1 MEITVNSSSAFRRVN
16 LKRFLIQRQI
26 RYVKTCTEL
35 TFCLEGKMSL
45 ITNCEVSILNFIY
58 LM

>member
-1 MEITVNSSSAFRRVN
+1 MEVAVNRSSASRRMN
-16 LKRFLIQRQI
+16 LKHFLRQRQI

-35 TFCLEGKMSL
+35 TYLLGKMSL
-45 ITNCEVSILNFIY
+45 ITHCKVSIPNFIY

>member
-1 MEITVNSSSAFRRVN
+1 MEITMNSSSASRRMNV
-16 LKRFLIQRQI
+16 KHFLRQRQI

-35 TFCLEGKMSL
+35 TYLLGKMSL
-45 ITNCEVSILNFIY
+45 IANCKVSILNFIY